1 MVVLDPL
8 LVVLSGVTEMD
19 INVPNFPFD
28 PSRGTHSTKLQSEI
42 YIDRSDFRLEDSE
55 VHIQYFL

>member
-8 LVVLSGVTEMD
+8 LIVLSGVNEMD
-19 INVPNFPFD
+19 VVIPNFPFD
-28 PSRGTHSTKLQSEI
+28 PTRGTHSTKLQHEI

-55 VHIQYFL
+55 VH